1 MEHIKELEGKE
12 STHVVMLMKK
22 ITFNITCSVLFGLP
36 DGKEKDE
43 LVEDFAVVLK
53 GIWAIPLNFPGTV
66 FHRAMR
72 ARKRLCKRL
81 SNMVTIRRKQ
91 ILEEEQL
98 SDVRGRHHEDVI
110 SSLLALRDENGD
122 PLQEVEILD
131 HFVSLIIASHDT
143 TAIVLSLLVR
153 HLARDADVFN
163 KVYQGTY
170 VHCVQK

>member
-12 STHVVMLMKK
+12 STRVVMLMKK
-22 ITFNITCSVLFGLP
+22 ITFNITRSVLFGLP
-36 DGKEKDE
+36 DDKEKDE
-43 LVEDFAVVLK
+43 LMEDFAIVLK
-53 GIWAIPLNFPGTV
+53 GIWAIPLNFPETV

-72 ARKRLCKRL
+72 ARKRLRKRL
-81 SNMVTIRRKQ
+81 SNMVTVRKKQ

-131 HFVSLIIASHDT
+131 HFCFFDNCQP
-143 TAIVLSLLVR
+143 R
-153 HLARDADVFN
+153 H
-163 KVYQGTY
+163 
-170 VHCVQK
+170 HS